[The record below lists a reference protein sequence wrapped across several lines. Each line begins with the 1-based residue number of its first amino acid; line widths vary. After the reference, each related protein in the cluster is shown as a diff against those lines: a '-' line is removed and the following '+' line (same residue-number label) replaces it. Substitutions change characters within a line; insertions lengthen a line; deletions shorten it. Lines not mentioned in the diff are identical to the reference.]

1 MKIAILLISFFYS
14 TLSFAQICIEG
25 ECQNGTG
32 VAINS
37 DGSKYEGQFIDGKS
51 DGQGSIQYRNGD
63 SYVGGFSEGVLHG
76 NGVYLWVNGD
86 KYEGQFIDGRKHGI
100 GNIKYSA
107 GEEYTGEFKNDKPHG
122 IGECLI
128 SDVKRI
134 DAFSVGLADKRGYK
148 KIKCSWSEGNL
159 IK

>member
-14 TLSFAQICIEG
+14 TLSFAQLCIEG

-32 VAINS
+32 IAINS

-63 SYVGGFSEGVLHG
+63 SYVGDFSEGVLHG
-76 NGVYLWVNGD
+76 NGVYLWLNGD
-86 KYEGQFIDGRKHGI
+86 KYEGQFLNGKKHGI

-122 IGECLI
+122 SGECLI

-134 DAFSVGLADKRGYK
+134 DTFSVGLADKRGYK
-148 KIKCSWSEGNL
+148 KINCSWSEGNL

>member
-14 TLSFAQICIEG
+14 TLSFAQLCIEG

-32 VAINS
+32 IAINS
-37 DGSKYEGQFIDGKS
+37 DGSKYEGQFIGGKS

-63 SYVGGFSEGVLHG
+63 SYVGDFSGGVFHG
-76 NGVYLWVNGD
+76 SGVYLWVNGD
-86 KYEGQFIDGRKHGI
+86 KYEGQFIGGKKHGI

-122 IGECLI
+122 SGECLI
-128 SDVKRI
+128 SNVKRI
-134 DAFSVGLADKRGYK
+134 DTFRVGFADKRGYK

>member
-1 MKIAILLISFFYS
+1 M
-14 TLSFAQICIEG
+14 
-25 ECQNGTG
+25 
-32 VAINS
+32 
-37 DGSKYEGQFIDGKS
+37 
-51 DGQGSIQYRNGD
+51 
-63 SYVGGFSEGVLHG
+63 LHG

-86 KYEGQFIDGRKHGI
+86 KYEGQFIDGKKHGI

-122 IGECLI
+122 SGECLI

-134 DAFSVGLADKRGYK
+134 DTFSVGLADKRGYK

>member
-37 DGSKYEGQFIDGKS
+37 DGSKYEGQFIGGKS

-63 SYVGGFSEGVLHG
+63 SYVGDFSGGVFHG
-76 NGVYLWVNGD
+76 SGVYLWVNGD
-86 KYEGQFIDGRKHGI
+86 KYEGQFIGGKKHGI

-122 IGECLI
+122 SGECLI
-128 SDVKRI
+128 SNVKRI
-134 DAFSVGLADKRGYK
+134 DTFRVGFADKRGYK

>member
-122 IGECLI
+122 SGECLI
-128 SDVKRI
+128 SNVKRI
-134 DAFSVGLADKRGYK
+134 DTFRVGFADKRGYK

>member
-63 SYVGGFSEGVLHG
+63 SYVGDFSGGVFHG
-76 NGVYLWVNGD
+76 SGVYLWVNGD
-86 KYEGQFIDGRKHGI
+86 KYEGQFIGGKKHGI

-122 IGECLI
+122 SGECLI
-128 SDVKRI
+128 SNVKRI
-134 DAFSVGLADKRGYK
+134 DTFRVGFADKRGYK

>member
-63 SYVGGFSEGVLHG
+63 SYVGDFSGGVFHG
-76 NGVYLWVNGD
+76 SGVYLWVNGD
-86 KYEGQFIDGRKHGI
+86 KYEGQFIGGKKHGI
-100 GNIKYSA
+100 GNIKYFA
-107 GEEYTGEFKNDKPHG
+107 GEEYTGEFENDKPHG
-122 IGECLI
+122 SGECLI
-128 SDVKRI
+128 SNVKRI
-134 DAFSVGLADKRGYK
+134 DTFSVGLADKRGYK
-148 KIKCSWSEGNL
+148 KIQCSWSEGNL